1 MFLPGLDAPRGSAG
15 TTPAAHGMIDP
26 YGRTISY
33 LRLSVTDRCDCR
45 CVYCMPERMNFLP
58 KRDVLSLEEL
68 DRVCSAFVKLGARKI
83 RLTGGEPLVRRDV
96 MVLIRSLSRHLA
108 SGALDELTLTTN
120 GSQLARFAG
129 DLAARGVKRINVS
142 LDTLNAETFRAI
154 SRRGDLAKVLAG
166 LDAADR
172 AGLKIKINTVAL
184 KGVNEAEAAALVE
197 WAHARNYDL
206 TFIEVMP
213 LGGAERE
220 RLNQH
225 LPLTQIRSALAE
237 RFTLTPS
244 TYRSGGPARYFQVQE
259 TGGRVGFITPL
270 THSFCEAC
278 NRVRVTCSGKLYLC
292 LGHEDGVDLR
302 EPLRLTRGDELL
314 LGALLTA
321 ISRKP
326 RGHDFAIAPRG
337 GISSTQRGMS
347 VTGG

>member
-1 MFLPGLDAPRGSAG
+1 M
-15 TTPAAHGMIDP
+15 
-26 YGRTISY
+26 
-33 LRLSVTDRCDCR
+33 
-45 CVYCMPERMNFLP
+45 
-58 KRDVLSLEEL
+58 
-68 DRVCSAFVKLGARKI
+68 
-83 RLTGGEPLVRRDV
+83 
-96 MVLIRSLSRHLA
+96 
-108 SGALDELTLTTN
+108 
-120 GSQLARFAG
+120 
-129 DLAARGVKRINVS
+129 
-142 LDTLNAETFRAI
+142 RA
-154 SRRGDLAKVLAG
+154 
-166 LDAADR
+166 
-172 AGLKIKINTVAL
+172 
-184 KGVNEAEAAALVE
+184 
-197 WAHARNYDL
+197 
-206 TFIEVMP
+206 
-213 LGGAERE
+213 
-220 RLNQH
+220 
-225 LPLTQIRSALAE
+225 ALAE